1 MWWMVSR
8 WLYRYHKARSQGHQ
22 AVLLPAVFRCGFL
35 LFHST
40 YMFNSVVVTMDAQ
53 FILTSQSV
61 LRVNHLFSI
70 RVSIRN
76 QNASIKLNAILDT
89 NLILFAT
96 WGLYS
101 IAFCLADYVHV
112 SKNYRFF
119 VCVEMTFFV
128 FVPWAGLVKWCE
140 HSPTTKMGHFTVDS
154 GAYLICVSF
163 LCCWFFSSY
172 SRFPLLPKTK
182 FRFDLLWVSMIWSLL
197 N

>member
-1 MWWMVSR
+1 MWLSAFPLHLCV
-8 WLYRYHKARSQGHQ
+8 QQ
-22 AVLLPAVFRCGFL
+22 CC
-35 LFHST
+35 T
-40 YMFNSVVVTMDAQ
+40 VVTLDAQ

-61 LRVNHLFSI
+61 LFIVRVA
-70 RVSIRN
+70 IRN

-89 NLILFAT
+89 NLIPFAT
-96 WGLYS
+96 WGL
-101 IAFCLADYVHV
+101 
-112 SKNYRFF
+112 F

-172 SRFPLLPKTK
+172 SRFPLSPKTK